1 MKNPPSGGFDPF
13 FKFLRRE
20 RDLNSSPNPQ
30 QIQPFQ
36 VASDS
41 RSSFAL
47 GHSVN
52 DVANVNHL
60 VGVAKKLLNN
70 HGFRQQRVKKSFL
83 YDFQKLSFCSMHIS
97 SDR

>member
-47 GHSVN
+47 GHLVN
-52 DVANVNHL
+52 DVANVNHF
-60 VGVAKKLLNN
+60 VGVAKLLLNTYR
-70 HGFRQQRVKKSFL
+70 FRRKHVRVPIPL
-83 YDFQKLSFCSMHIS
+83 VLQELLFCSK
-97 SDR
+97 R